1 VWGAIHLSAG
11 LLANHL
17 CSEFLLSIKQFSR
30 VHLAEECIMR
40 VTCRHGCLE
49 GVYGRRKREAT
60 AGVTDVRVGERGMGQ
75 AWWAVYHGSEGQVT
89 ADRNG

>member
-1 VWGAIHLSAG
+1 
-11 LLANHL
+11 
-17 CSEFLLSIKQFSR
+17 
-30 VHLAEECIMR
+30 MR

-89 ADRNG
+89 ANRNG